1 MKSGPGLRT
10 RPFLF
15 EILPL
20 SRRSQPYACR
30 SRAIKPRVE
39 KTGFFDKCNRLL
51 ANALGKL
58 IPILAI
64 LYILAGLVGAIAM
77 IVTNPY
83 LGGGQVAI
91 IILVAIIAVPLT
103 AVFLFG
109 GLAVLIDI
117 RNLLARQHEAE
128 SRGAL

>member
-1 MKSGPGLRT
+1 MG
-10 RPFLF
+10 
-15 EILPL
+15 
-20 SRRSQPYACR
+20 
-30 SRAIKPRVE
+30 V
-39 KTGFFDKCNRLL
+39 FDKCNRLV

>member
-1 MKSGPGLRT
+1 
-10 RPFLF
+10 
-15 EILPL
+15 
-20 SRRSQPYACR
+20 
-30 SRAIKPRVE
+30 
-39 KTGFFDKCNRLL
+39 
-51 ANALGKL
+51 
-58 IPILAI
+58 
-64 LYILAGLVGAIAM
+64 M

-91 IILVAIIAVPLT
+91 IILVAIVAVPLT